1 MKVIMLFSLLM
12 SSILPFAYADE
23 DCVGNCS
30 VSESQIS
37 NRSIMRNIDQLNQ
50 VVEANKERVDLTEA
64 AITYGFL
71 GMGVGKAKIFL
82 TISDGKLVDLN
93 VDAKV
98 GILGINSDIKQKVT
112 IDRLKRGQPLEFYMD
127 GATRPSLRIRPAAG
141 FSEMGGTA
149 TIEIWDGDEYKKET
163 INISSSLGEKY
174 KVYQGNV
181 TRTNEVTGIKINM
194 RGMSVS
200 DMYVGSYK
208 IETR

>member
-12 SSILPFAYADE
+12 SSLIPFAHADQ
-23 DCVGNCS
+23 DCVTCT
-30 VSESQIS
+30 VSENQLA
-37 NRSIMRNIDQLNQ
+37 NRRLFGNIDQLNQ
-50 VVEANKERVDLTEA
+50 VVEANKERVDLVEA
-64 AITYGFL
+64 SISYGFL
-71 GMGVGKAKIFL
+71 GIGVGKAQIYL
-82 TISDGKLVDLN
+82 TISEGKLVDLN

-112 IDRLKRGQPLEFYMD
+112 IDRLKRGQPLEFYLD
-127 GATRPSLRIRPAAG
+127 GATNPSLRIRPAAG
-141 FSEMGGTA
+141 FSEAGGTA
-149 TIEIWDGDEYKKET
+149 TIEIWNGREYKKET
-163 INISSSLGEKY
+163 INISSALGNKY

-181 TRTNEVTGIKINM
+181 ARTNEVTGVSINM